1 MYKLSGSIEERR
13 RAIAAAAHRTI
24 NEQGLHGVNLRDI
37 AAALGTT
44 VGVIQYYFKSKDELL
59 LYAKDVIIDD
69 VLDRARRAGAGLK
82 GVARLQLICETC
94 LPFGTQAMEQWRVI
108 VAFNGRAIGD
118 SGLTAIQV
126 IRYEKSQIFFQRELM
141 ALKRA
146 GDVPN
151 SVNAKLDALGLV
163 SFIEGLGLQMTFGKQ
178 PARTTLYRQAV
189 ARHLKQMFARS
200 PD

>member
-1 MYKLSGSIEERR
+1 MYKLSGSIDERR
-13 RAIAAAAHRTI
+13 RTIAAAAHRTI

-37 AAALGTT
+37 ATELGTT

-59 LYAKDVIIDD
+59 LYAKDVIIDEM
-69 VLDRARRAGAGLK
+69 LDRAREAGSGLK
-82 GVARLQLICETC
+82 GFARLQLICESC
-94 LPFGTQAMEQWRVI
+94 LPFGTQAIEQWRVI

-118 SGLTAIQV
+118 VGLTTIQV
-126 IRYEKSQIFFQRELM
+126 VRYEKSQIFFRRELV

-146 GDVPN
+146 GDIPK

-178 PARTTLYRQAV
+178 PARTALYRQAV
-189 ARHLKQMFARS
+189 ARHLKQMFAH
-200 PD
+200 PPE